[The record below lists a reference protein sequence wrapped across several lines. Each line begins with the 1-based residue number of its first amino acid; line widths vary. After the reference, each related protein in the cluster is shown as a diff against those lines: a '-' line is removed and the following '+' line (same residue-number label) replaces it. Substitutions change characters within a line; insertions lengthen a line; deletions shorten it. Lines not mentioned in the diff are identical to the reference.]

1 MEEVQ
6 PMQLDSG
13 KIEANDVIQLGDV
26 NVLIK
31 NAGGEP
37 TVFVNRSILLSRN
50 LLWQM
55 TMRSAAAAIVIINAK
70 R

>member
-37 TVFVNRSILLSRN
+37 MVFVNRSILLSRN

-55 TMRSAAAAIVIINAK
+55 TMRPAAAAIVIINAK